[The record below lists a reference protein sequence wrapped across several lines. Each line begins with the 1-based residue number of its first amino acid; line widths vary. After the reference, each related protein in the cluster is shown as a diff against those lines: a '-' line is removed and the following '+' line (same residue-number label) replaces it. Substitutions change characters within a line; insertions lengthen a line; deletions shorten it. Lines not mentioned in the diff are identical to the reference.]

1 MLRRILQNTL
11 EENLSRQK
19 VTMLLGARRTG
30 KTELLQ
36 SVFETHGSTTLW
48 LNGEDMDTAALLEKR
63 TQANYKRL
71 LEGYT
76 LLMIDEAQYIPDI
89 AKKVKLMID
98 TIKPLHVILTGSSS
112 FDLMQM
118 EQPLVGRSIT
128 LQLFPLSQQE
138 WEQKENA
145 LQTKQNLEDRLIYGS
160 YPEISQLKTARQ
172 KEMYLKEL
180 VNTYLLKD
188 IFAFE
193 NIRNTQKIRDLL
205 VLIAF
210 QVGAEVSV
218 DELGRNLGMSKNT
231 VERYLDLLS
240 KVFVIYSRGGYSGN
254 LRKEVVKSRKWY
266 FVDNGIRNAII
277 NNFSPLATRN
287 DVGALW
293 EQYFLGERLKYNQYT
308 ASGAESYFWRTY
320 DQQEIDLVETYNGDL
335 TAFECK
341 WKDMKVK
348 PPTAFTKAYPDA
360 KFYLVSQKSYLDWI
374 Q

>member
-36 SVFETHGSTTLW
+36 SVFEAHESTTLW
-48 LNGEDMDTAALLEKR
+48 LNGEDMDTASLLEKR
-63 TQANYKRL
+63 TQANYRRL

-138 WEQKENA
+138 WKQQENA

-172 KEMYLKEL
+172 KETYLKEL

-210 QVGAEVSV
+210 QIGAEVSV

-240 KVFVIYSRGGYSGN
+240 KVFVLYSRSGYSGN
-254 LRKEVVKSRKWY
+254 LRKEVVKSRRWY

-277 NNFSPLATRN
+277 NNFSPLATRQ

-293 EQYFLGERLKYNQYT
+293 EQYFLGERIKYNQYT
-308 ASGAESYFWRTY
+308 GSGAESYFWRTY
-320 DQQEIDLVETYNGDL
+320 DQQEIDLVESYNGKL
-335 TAFECK
+335 IAFECK
-341 WKDMKVK
+341 WKKVKVK
-348 PPTAFTKAYPDA
+348 PPLAFTKAYPDA
-360 KFYLVSQKSYLDWI
+360 GFHVATQETYLDWI
-374 Q
+374 